1 MKIYRT
7 WRLQGGFRNPGGGTE
22 MRPNDLDVTSRR
34 SQEDPKS
41 PCLLSSSFL
50 SGWVVRLP
58 SPEPLPAIACSCDWG
73 AALVLGTTYGSSSLA
88 AVSAG
93 PHVIRPVNSRKQWV
107 GGGDDGDVEHNR
119 TADLSTARDPCDPG
133 RDPA

>member
-1 MKIYRT
+1 MDPR
-7 WRLQGGFRNPGGGTE
+7 GHESDPVAF
-22 MRPNDLDVTSRR
+22 MRPDG
-34 SQEDPKS
+34 DPKTTRS
-41 PCLLSSSFL
+41 PHAYFHQVFF
-50 SGWVVRLP
+50 GRVVRFP
-58 SPEPLPAIACSCDWG
+58 PPEPLPAVACSCDWG

-107 GGGDDGDVEHNR
+107 GGGDDGDVERDR
-119 TADLSTARDPCDPG
+119 TADLSTARDPCDPV